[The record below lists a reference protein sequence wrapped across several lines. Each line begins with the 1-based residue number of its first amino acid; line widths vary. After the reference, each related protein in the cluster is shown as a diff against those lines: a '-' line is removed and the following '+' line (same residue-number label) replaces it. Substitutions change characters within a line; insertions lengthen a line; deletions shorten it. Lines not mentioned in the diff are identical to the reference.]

1 MKLTI
6 VTGANKYYFKSLCQL
21 LNNINNTLYN
31 YNLNLYVYDLGIDEI
46 QINELFNLLNSFN
59 KNITYNYIKFDYS
72 KFPSYYN
79 IYEKKGEYAWK
90 SACIWESYKNTDS
103 DILIWCDSANLFTTS
118 SIEPLINII
127 QKQGIYTP
135 SSKHTVKEWTHKKC
149 LQYFNIESD
158 NIILNLQQRFCSMIC
173 FDLNNIG
180 IHSVIKEFYDLSKIK
195 ECIAPHGSNILNH
208 RQDQALFTILYYNY
222 TNMKELENE
231 CICFEFHKYKHEDF
245 NNPDIIKEQTS
256 LMPDEQFIESDEKD
270 NCNNE
275 SFSLNDCSLN
285 IWKDIIKPIEQL
297 IIHSIDPDDDDY
309 FTLTSIGYN
318 YKFLSLINDQDILK
332 YQYGNHSDTVLCCF
346 DEEMLLKSNNKNIN
360 TNTIIENLKK
370 NGIINKKLNNIEE
383 YYLELP
389 KYKYVIIPEIDKI
402 DCHLYY
408 EALIA
413 GCIPI
418 IIESNNSYFLS
429 YKYGNVPFMYTKDYS
444 DITLYNL
451 DKIYDFLSNKKYDF
465 SKLLLHGL
473 RDIDYNDCLER
484 TNKMFQSLQN
494 N

>member
-31 YNLNLYVYDLGIDEI
+31 YNLNLYVYDLGLEQI
-46 QINELFNLLNSFN
+46 QVNELLNIVNSFN

-90 SACIWESYKNTDS
+90 SACIWKTYKNTDS

-118 SIEPLINII
+118 SIEPLIDTIK
-127 QKQGIYTP
+127 KQGIYSP

-149 LQYFNIESD
+149 LEYFNIEHD
-158 NIILNLQQRFCSMIC
+158 NIILNLQQRSGGMLC
-173 FDLNNIG
+173 FDLNNIST
-180 IHSVIKEFYDLSKIK
+180 HSVIKEFYNLSKIK
-195 ECIAPHGSNILNH
+195 ECIAPDGSNILNH
-208 RQDQALFTILYYNY
+208 RQDQTLFTILYYNY

-231 CICFEFHKYKHEDF
+231 CICFEFHKFKQEDL
-245 NNPDIIKEQTS
+245 NNKEF
-256 LMPDEQFIESDEKD
+256 DENDD
-270 NCNNE
+270 TNNDE
-275 SFSLNDCSLN
+275 SFSLNKCSLN
-285 IWKDIIKPIEQL
+285 TWKDIIKPMEQL
-297 IIHSIDPDDDDY
+297 IIHSVDPDDNDY

-318 YKFLSLINDQDILK
+318 YNFLNITNDQDILK
-332 YQYGNHSDTVLCCF
+332 YQYGTHSETVLCCF
-346 DEEMLLKSNNKNIN
+346 DEEILLNSNNKNIN
-360 TNTIIENLKK
+360 PNTILENFKK
-370 NGIINKKLNNIEE
+370 NGIINKKLNKEE

-389 KYKYVIIPEIDKI
+389 KYKYVIIPELNNIDS
-402 DCHLYY
+402 HLYY
-408 EALIA
+408 EALIV

-418 IIESNNSYFLS
+418 IIESNKSYVLS
-429 YKYGNVPFMYTKDYS
+429 YKYGNVPFLYTKDYS
-444 DITLYNL
+444 EITLDCL
-451 DKIYDFLSNKKYDF
+451 DKIYEYLSNKKYDF

-473 RDIDYNDCLER
+473 NNIDYNDCLER

>member
-1 MKLTI
+1 
-6 VTGANKYYFKSLCQL
+6 
-21 LNNINNTLYN
+21 
-31 YNLNLYVYDLGIDEI
+31 
-46 QINELFNLLNSFN
+46 
-59 KNITYNYIKFDYS
+59 
-72 KFPSYYN
+72 
-79 IYEKKGEYAWK
+79 
-90 SACIWESYKNTDS
+90 
-103 DILIWCDSANLFTTS
+103 
-118 SIEPLINII
+118 
-127 QKQGIYTP
+127 
-135 SSKHTVKEWTHKKC
+135 
-149 LQYFNIESD
+149 
-158 NIILNLQQRFCSMIC
+158 
-173 FDLNNIG
+173 
-180 IHSVIKEFYDLSKIK
+180 
-195 ECIAPHGSNILNH
+195 
-208 RQDQALFTILYYNY
+208 
-222 TNMKELENE
+222 MKELENE

-245 NNPDIIKEQTS
+245 NNPDIIQEQTS